1 MTNTRRSRRAPSGPA
16 AYVLG
21 GIDLVRALGLA
32 GIRCVVVDEPG
43 SFARRSRFA
52 SAVADIVDPRRRPQE
67 LLELLL
73 RLGANEA
80 EPPILYYD
88 GDFELLFISRFREQL
103 RERFRFV
110 VPAPELVENL
120 VDKVRFTQFAARH
133 RLPVPP
139 TQVLSANGVPPEV
152 DLAFPV
158 VVKQGTRDSQL
169 WDPLAPAKV
178 VEAQEPAELRA
189 LWPRFEKLGGDLVVQ
204 ELIPGAES
212 TLESYHVYLDEDGR
226 VRGEFTGKKIRTYPP
241 AHGYSTAL
249 ITTEAPDVAELGRE
263 LSARI
268 GLRGVAKFDFKRAP
282 DGKLHLLEI
291 NPRFN
296 LWHHLGAK
304 AGVNLPSL
312 VHSDLSGA
320 RGPAAGPARAGV
332 RWCSPRDFQAA
343 RAAHVPLIRWLP
355 WALSVEA
362 KSVAAADDPMP
373 VLAGATHHVARVL
386 RSRISGLAARRYGD
400 R

>member
-1 MTNTRRSRRAPSGPA
+1 MTRSVPSRRAASVSA

-32 GIRCVVVDEPG
+32 GIRSVVLDEPG
-43 SFARRSRFA
+43 SFGRHSRFA
-52 SAVADIVDPRRRPQE
+52 AGSVDAVDPRRRPRE
-67 LLELLL
+67 LLEVLL

-88 GDFELLFISRFREQL
+88 GDFELLLISRFRTEL
-103 RERFRFV
+103 GERFRFV
-110 VPAPELVENL
+110 VPDPELVLDL
-120 VDKVRFTQFAARH
+120 VDKVRFSDLAARH
-133 RLPVPP
+133 QLPVPA
-139 TQVLSANGVPPEV
+139 TRVLSATGPPPEL
-152 DLAFPV
+152 DLRFPV
-158 VVKQGTRDSQL
+158 VVKQATRDSRI
-169 WDPLAPAKV
+169 WDGLAAAKV
-178 VEAQEPAELRA
+178 VEVHSQDMLRS
-189 LWPRFEKLGGDLVVQ
+189 LWPTFATLGGDLVVQ
-204 ELIPGAES
+204 ELIPGPES
-212 TLESYHVYLDEDGR
+212 SVESYHVYIDDHGR

-241 AHGYSTAL
+241 AFGYSTAL
-249 ITTEAPDVAELGRE
+249 MTTDAPDVAELGRQ

-268 GLRGVAKFDFKRAP
+268 GLRGVAKFDFKRGP
-282 DGKLHLLEI
+282 DEKLHLLEI

-312 VHSDLSGA
+312 VHGDLSGT
-320 RGPAAGPARAGV
+320 RPPAANRARAGV

-343 RAAHVPLIRWLP
+343 RAAREPLIRWVR

-362 KSVAAADDPMP
+362 KSVGSADDPMP
-373 VLAGATHHVARVL
+373 LLAVGAQSLVGVL
-386 RSRISGLAARRYGD
+386 RSRINGRAGRRRHD